1 MPPQRRT
8 KSLLAWEPF
17 LLGLV
22 LVCALAAS
30 LTARLGSAA
39 IVVGVLAALI
49 AIPAVVQLFRLGLR
63 EGGGR
68 NSSRLLASVSGFEL
82 VEAPTQGVLFLDATK
97 QRQDSI
103 DLALG
108 WTGGESRVVLW
119 PRATSWFGRELRV
132 EAYLLAGDH
141 PARAGFLPRAADA
154 SDALAL
160 EALLDRGILVTVP
173 AVVRGAGKLVDPSR
187 PFTRLERPF
196 TVEVG
201 RPQLDEIATDAA

>member
-1 MPPQRRT
+1 MPRQRRT
-8 KSLLAWEPF
+8 KSLLVWEPF
-17 LLGLV
+17 LLGVV

-30 LTARLGSAA
+30 LTARLGATA
-39 IVVGVLAALI
+39 VIVGVLAALI
-49 AIPAVVQLFRLGLR
+49 AIPAVVQLVRLGLR

-68 NSSRLLASVSGFEL
+68 NSSRLLASVSDFEL
-82 VEAPTQGVLFLDATK
+82 VGAPTQGVLFLDGTK

-119 PRATSWFGRELRV
+119 PRATNWFGRELRV
-132 EAYLLAGDH
+132 EAYLLDGDH

-173 AVVRGAGKLVDPSR
+173 AVIRGAGKLVDPAR

-201 RPQLDEIATDAA
+201 RPQLDQIVGRTA